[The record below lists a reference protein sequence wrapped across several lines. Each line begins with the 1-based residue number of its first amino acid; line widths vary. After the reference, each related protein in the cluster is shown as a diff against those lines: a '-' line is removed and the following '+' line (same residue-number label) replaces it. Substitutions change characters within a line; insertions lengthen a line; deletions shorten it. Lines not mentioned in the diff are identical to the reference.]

1 MFLNGDIDEAPEKS
15 IKDITNCIE
24 EGDITI
30 ESLMIDE
37 VQQEEAGKVPELS
50 DRFLRVI

>member
-15 IKDITNCIE
+15 IKDITNRIE

-30 ESLMIDE
+30 ESLM
-37 VQQEEAGKVPELS
+37 KFNKKKLTK
-50 DRFLRVI
+50 FLYQVTSFFA